1 MKRVV
6 FVRDKT
12 NKHSIRALLAAYE
25 KWFPEKDYYV
35 LTPQDAFE
43 FLKEDD
49 LALFSFLTG
58 TSSAYIDYVT
68 KLKEKL
74 PNKYCMRWSS
84 SQCKK

>member
-58 TSSAYIDYVT
+58 NTLAAIPPQYAVEVLYI
-68 KLKEKL
+68 LNA
-74 PNKYCMRWSS
+74 PF
-84 SQCKK
+84 

>member
-35 LTPQDAFE
+35 CLI
-43 FLKEDD
+43 LKEI
-49 LALFSFLTG
+49 AKARLFKSIF
-58 TSSAYIDYVT
+58 
-68 KLKEKL
+68 
-74 PNKYCMRWSS
+74 
-84 SQCKK
+84 

>member
-49 LALFSFLTG
+49 LMRLKTEIS
-58 TSSAYIDYVT
+58 
-68 KLKEKL
+68 KLLIFNRHK
-74 PNKYCMRWSS
+74 
-84 SQCKK
+84 QCIY

>member
-35 LTPQDAFE
+35 LTPQVQAKAKKV
-43 FLKEDD
+43 LKI
-49 LALFSFLTG
+49 L
-58 TSSAYIDYVT
+58 
-68 KLKEKL
+68 
-74 PNKYCMRWSS
+74 
-84 SQCKK
+84 

>member
-35 LTPQDAFE
+35 LTPQDNTNIIIITI
-43 FLKEDD
+43 
-49 LALFSFLTG
+49 LFSF
-58 TSSAYIDYVT
+58 IFIFNRH
-68 KLKEKL
+68 K
-74 PNKYCMRWSS
+74 
-84 SQCKK
+84 QCIY

>member
-43 FLKEDD
+43 FLKEEDRK
-49 LALFSFLTG
+49 S
-58 TSSAYIDYVT
+58 VV
-68 KLKEKL
+68 
-74 PNKYCMRWSS
+74 
-84 SQCKK
+84 